1 MKVIL
6 NGQLIDQ
13 ANSMCDEG
21 GWMTGS
27 GIFET
32 IKTVDNLPWA
42 LSRHM
47 RRVIATGQRKGMKL
61 PSEEQLRDGIDLLL
75 AEQRFSPGVLRLSFG
90 EAGDWSAAHIQYEE
104 IAHSAKVITYENSV
118 KNEGQPVKSFPYDH
132 RLEILKAAQAT
143 GADEAIVVN
152 DQGRVCE
159 GSVTNL
165 LLQINGEWITPPISD
180 GVLPGIIRAL
190 VIENCGVLV
199 RSIPES
205 QLTQVSSGFLLSS
218 LRVAQPIASINGREL
233 LQAPEF
239 RAEIE
244 AMALRTSVG

>member
-6 NGQLIDQ
+6 NGDLIDQ
-13 ANSMCDEG
+13 TESMCNER

-27 GIFET
+27 GVFET

-47 RRVIATGQRKGMKL
+47 RRVVSSAQTKGIKL
-61 PSEEQLRDGIDLLL
+61 PSEDQIRSSIEFLLST
-75 AEQRFSPGVLRLSFG
+75 EKFSQGVLRLSFG
-90 EAGDWSAAHIQYEE
+90 EGGNWTAAHLEYEPLVNP
-104 IAHSAKVITYENSV
+104 AKLVSYEKLLKSN
-118 KNEGQPVKSFPYDH
+118 GQPLKSFPYDH
-132 RLEILKAAQAT
+132 RLEILKSAQDV
-143 GADEAIVVN
+143 GADEAIVIN
-152 DQGRVCE
+152 DKGRVCE

-165 LLQINGEWITPPISD
+165 LLQIDGEWITPPISD
-180 GVLPGIIRAL
+180 GVLPGIVRAL

-199 RSIPES
+199 RSISES
-205 QLTQVSSGFLLSS
+205 QLRQVSSGFLLSS
-218 LRVAQPIASINGREL
+218 LRIAQPIASINGREL
-233 LQAPEF
+233 LQSPEF

>member
-6 NGQLIDQ
+6 NGDLIDQ
-13 ANSMCDEG
+13 TESMCNER

-27 GIFET
+27 GVFET

-47 RRVIATGQRKGMKL
+47 RRVVSSAQTKGIKL
-61 PSEEQLRDGIDLLL
+61 PSEDQIRSSIEFLLST
-75 AEQRFSPGVLRLSFG
+75 EKFSQGVLRLSFAEG
-90 EAGDWSAAHIQYEE
+90 GNWSAAHLEYQPLVNPAKLVSYEKLLK
-104 IAHSAKVITYENSV
+104 SN
-118 KNEGQPVKSFPYDH
+118 GQPLKSFPYDH
-132 RLEILKAAQAT
+132 RLEILKAVQDV
-143 GADEAIVVN
+143 GADEAIVIN
-152 DQGRVCE
+152 DKGRVCE

-165 LLQINGEWITPPISD
+165 LLQIDGEWITPPISD
-180 GVLPGIIRAL
+180 GVLPGIVRAL

-199 RSIPES
+199 RSISES
-205 QLTQVSSGFLLSS
+205 QLRQVSSGFLLSS
-218 LRVAQPIASINGREL
+218 LRIAQPIASINGREL
-233 LQAPEF
+233 LQSPEF

>member
-6 NGQLIDQ
+6 NGDLIDQ
-13 ANSMCDEG
+13 TESMCNER

-27 GIFET
+27 GVFET

-47 RRVIATGQRKGMKL
+47 RRVVSSAQTTGIKL
-61 PSEEQLRDGIDLLL
+61 PSEDQIRSSIEFLLST
-75 AEQRFSPGVLRLSFG
+75 EKFSQGVLRLSFAEG
-90 EAGDWSAAHIQYEE
+90 GNWSAAHLEYKPLVNPAKLVSYEKLLK
-104 IAHSAKVITYENSV
+104 SN
-118 KNEGQPVKSFPYDH
+118 GQPLKSFPYDH
-132 RLEILKAAQAT
+132 RLEILKAVQDV
-143 GADEAIVVN
+143 GADEAIVIN
-152 DQGRVCE
+152 DKGRVCE

-165 LLQINGEWITPPISD
+165 LLQIDGEWITPPISD
-180 GVLPGIIRAL
+180 GVLPGIVRAL

-199 RSIPES
+199 RSISES
-205 QLTQVSSGFLLSS
+205 QLRQVSSGFLLSS
-218 LRVAQPIASINGREL
+218 LRIAQPIASINGREL
-233 LQAPEF
+233 LQSPEF

>member
-1 MKVIL
+1 MRVIL
-6 NGQLIDQ
+6 NGNLIDQ
-13 ANSMCDEG
+13 TESMCDER

-27 GIFET
+27 GVFET

-47 RRVIATGQRKGMKL
+47 RRVVASAQRKEIKL
-61 PSEEQLRDGIDLLL
+61 PSEDQIRSGVELLL
-75 AEQRFSPGVLRLSFG
+75 SDQVFQQGVIRLSFSEDG
-90 EAGDWSAAHIQYEE
+90 NWSAAHLEYETLIE
-104 IAHSAKVITYENSV
+104 PAKLVTYEKSL
-118 KNEGQPVKSFPYDH
+118 KSQGQPVKSFPYDH
-132 RLEILKAAQAT
+132 RLEILKFAQNA

-165 LLQINGEWITPPISD
+165 LLRIEDEWITPPISD
-180 GVLPGIIRAL
+180 GVLPGIVRAL

-199 RSIPES
+199 RSISES
-205 QLTQVSSGFLLSS
+205 QLEDVSSGFLLSS
-218 LRVAQPIASINGREL
+218 LRIAQPIASINGREL
-233 LQAPEF
+233 LQSPEF
-239 RAEIE
+239 QAEIE

>member
-6 NGQLIDQ
+6 NGDLVDQ
-13 ANSMCDEG
+13 TESMCDEH

-27 GIFET
+27 GVFET

-47 RRVIATGQRKGMKL
+47 RRVVSSAQTKGIKL
-61 PSEEQLRDGIDLLL
+61 PSEDQIRSSVDFLLSN
-75 AEQRFSPGVLRLSFG
+75 ERFSQGVLRLSFAEG
-90 EAGDWSAAHIQYEE
+90 GNWSASHLEYKLLANP
-104 IAHSAKVITYENSV
+104 AKLVSHKKLLKSN
-118 KNEGQPVKSFPYDH
+118 GQPVKSFPYDH
-132 RLEILKAAQAT
+132 RLEILKAAQDV
-143 GADEAIVVN
+143 GADEAIVIN
-152 DQGRVCE
+152 DKGRVCE

-165 LLQINGEWITPPISD
+165 LFQIDGEWITPPISD
-180 GVLPGIIRAL
+180 GVLPGIVRAL

-199 RSIPES
+199 RSITEF
-205 QLTQVSSGFLLSS
+205 QLEQVNSGFLLSS
-218 LRVAQPIASINGREL
+218 LRIAQPIESINGREL
-233 LQAPEF
+233 LQSPEF

>member
-1 MKVIL
+1 MRVLL

-13 ANSMCDEG
+13 TESLCDER

-27 GIFET
+27 GLFET

-47 RRVIATGQRKGMKL
+47 RRVVTSGQRKGIKL
-61 PSEEQLRDGIDLLL
+61 PSEDQIRAGVDLLL
-75 AEQRFSPGVLRLSFG
+75 SDQRYSQGVLRLSFG
-90 EAGDWSAAHIQYEE
+90 EKGDWSAAHLEYES
-104 IAHSAKVITYENSV
+104 IAHPAKVVTYDKLL
-118 KNEGQPVKSFPYDH
+118 KNEGQPVKSFPYNH
-132 RLEILKAAQAT
+132 RLEILKMAQAA
-143 GADEAIVVN
+143 GADEAIVLN
-152 DQGRVCE
+152 QQSQVCE

-165 LLQINGEWITPPISD
+165 LFQIDGEWITPPISD
-180 GVLPGIIRAL
+180 GVLPGIVRAL
-190 VIENCGVLV
+190 VIENCGVQV
-199 RSIPES
+199 RSISES
-205 QLTQVSSGFLLSS
+205 QLSQVSSGFLLSS

-233 LQAPEF
+233 LQSPEF

>member
-6 NGQLIDQ
+6 NGDLIDQ
-13 ANSMCDEG
+13 TESMCNER

-27 GIFET
+27 GVFET

-47 RRVIATGQRKGMKL
+47 RRVVSSAQTTGIKL
-61 PSEEQLRDGIDLLL
+61 PSEDQIRSSIEFLLST
-75 AEQRFSPGVLRLSFG
+75 EKFSQGVLRLSFG
-90 EAGDWSAAHIQYEE
+90 EGGNWTAAHLEYEPLVNP
-104 IAHSAKVITYENSV
+104 AKLVSYEKLLKSN
-118 KNEGQPVKSFPYDH
+118 GQPLKSFPYDH
-132 RLEILKAAQAT
+132 RLEILKSAQDV
-143 GADEAIVVN
+143 GADEAIVIN
-152 DQGRVCE
+152 DKGRVCE

-165 LLQINGEWITPPISD
+165 LLQIDGEWITPPISD
-180 GVLPGIIRAL
+180 GVLPGIVRAL

-199 RSIPES
+199 RSISES
-205 QLTQVSSGFLLSS
+205 QLRQVSSGFLLSS
-218 LRVAQPIASINGREL
+218 LRIAQPIASINGREL
-233 LQAPEF
+233 LQSPEF